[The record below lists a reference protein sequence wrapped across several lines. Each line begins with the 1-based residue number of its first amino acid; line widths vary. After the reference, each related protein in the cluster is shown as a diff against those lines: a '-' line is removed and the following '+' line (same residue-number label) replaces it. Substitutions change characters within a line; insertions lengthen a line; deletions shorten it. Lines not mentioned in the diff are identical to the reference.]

1 MTFTSRNT
9 CSTDRVCGPLCH
21 IVVRIFRQTVCLGA
35 RLRFAKRLR
44 SKRVQ
49 PGARDET
56 EMKNISKARLIFTD
70 FAASLAMAISIGLVT
85 SITLGGAVLLIAE
98 HSASNAQPASSH
110 PAQGN
115 S

>member
-1 MTFTSRNT
+1 
-9 CSTDRVCGPLCH
+9 
-21 IVVRIFRQTVCLGA
+21 
-35 RLRFAKRLR
+35 
-44 SKRVQ
+44 
-49 PGARDET
+49 
-56 EMKNISKARLIFTD
+56 MKNISKARLIFTD

-98 HSASNAQPASSH
+98 HSASNAQPAPSQ